1 MRIALLSPYDTG
13 SHYSWLVGYQ
23 QHSGY
28 DVTPLT
34 LQGQFWK
41 WRMHG
46 GAVTLA
52 RHYREQAA
60 AADLLLATDML
71 DLTTFLALT
80 REATHNLPVALYMH
94 ENQLTYPMRPG
105 ETRDLHY
112 AFINYASM
120 LCADA
125 IFFNSDYHRQAWF
138 DELPRL
144 LKHFPDYNEL
154 NTIPLLQE
162 RSRVLPLGLDLA
174 ALDAHR
180 PDEPRSGP
188 LLIVWNH
195 RWEYDKNPGPFFR
208 ALYALQE
215 RGLDFRV
222 AVLGEHFVRVPPEF
236 DEAHERLADR
246 IVQFGYAES
255 RAAYARWLWRADVVV
270 STAIHEFFGAAVVEA
285 LYCDCYPLLPNR
297 LTYPQFIPADDRAVC
312 LYDDDDALI
321 ERLAWAATHV
331 DVVRGHSWRDTV
343 KRYDWGAMAPV
354 YDAALAQVAASRQT
368 RGCQSAT
375 ACES

>member
-1 MRIALLSPYDTG
+1 MRIALISPYDTG
-13 SHYSWLVGYQ
+13 SHHSWLVGYTQ
-23 QHSGY
+23 SSTH
-28 DVTPLT
+28 DVMPLP
-34 LQGQFWK
+34 LRGQFWK

-52 RHYREQAA
+52 RHFREQAA
-60 AADLLLATDML
+60 NADLLLATDML

-80 REATHNLPVALYMH
+80 RDLAPRTPVALYMH
-94 ENQLTYPMRPG
+94 ENQLTYPMRPNQP
-105 ETRDLHY
+105 RNLHY

-125 IFFNSDYHRQAWF
+125 VLFNSDYHLTAWF

-144 LKHFPDYNEL
+144 LKHFPDHNEL
-154 NTIPLLQE
+154 HTVPLLRE
-162 RSRVLPLGLDLA
+162 RSGVLSLGLDLR

-180 PDEPRSGP
+180 PHEPRDGP

-195 RWEYDKNPGPFFR
+195 RWEYDKSPGTFFD

-215 RGLDFRV
+215 RGIDFRV

-236 DEAHERLADR
+236 DEAQERLADR

-255 RAAYARWLWRADVVV
+255 RAEYARWLWQADVVV

-285 LYCDCYPLLPNR
+285 LYCDCYPLLPDR
-297 LTYPQFIPADDRAVC
+297 LTYPQFIPADDRADC
-312 LYDDDDALI
+312 LYDTNAGLT
-321 ERLAWAATHV
+321 ERLAWAAAHLEA
-331 DVVRGHSWRDTV
+331 VRARSWRDHV
-343 KRYDWGAMAPV
+343 ARYDWGAMAPV
-354 YDAALAQVAASRQT
+354 YDDTLARVAAT
-368 RGCQSAT
+368 R
-375 ACES
+375 